1 MGKKQY
7 TRGMRNNNPLNI
19 RIGNE
24 WMGEVRNPTDREFEQ
39 FEAPVWGVR
48 AAMKLIKRYINRYG
62 LNTLTDI
69 INRWAPRNEND
80 TNNYITFVSRVSGIL
95 PNERLRWEDERKMF
109 AIIKA
114 MAVIESDWML
124 DDELLEEA
132 YRMA

>member
-1 MGKKQY
+1 
-7 TRGMRNNNPLNI
+7 MRNNNPLNI

-48 AAMKLIKRYINRYG
+48 AAMKLIKRYINR
-62 LNTLTDI
+62 
-69 INRWAPRNEND
+69 WAPRNEND
-80 TNNYITFVSRVSGIL
+80 TNNNITFVSRVSGVL

-114 MAVIESDWML
+114 MAVIERDWSL
-124 DDELLEEA
+124 EDEILEEV